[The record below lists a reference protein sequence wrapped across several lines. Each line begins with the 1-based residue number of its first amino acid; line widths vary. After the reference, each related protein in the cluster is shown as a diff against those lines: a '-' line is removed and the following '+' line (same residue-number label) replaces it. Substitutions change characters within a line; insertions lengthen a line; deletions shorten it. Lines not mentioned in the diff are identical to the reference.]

1 MNAVRGEVSEVF
13 SERFK
18 EAALAEH
25 KVFVEKV
32 MLQDDGDDD
41 VDDQEYEGR

>member
-1 MNAVRGEVSEVF
+1 MF

-32 MLQDDGDDD
+32 MLQEDDDDG